1 MKQTV
6 NRRRFVGLL
15 GASGIV
21 GVAGCLGGDDGGNGG
36 GNPDEPSEQ
45 DTSEP
50 EDQSIDPDEFDF
62 PPGADETGIIP
73 NRILSGVRD
82 ILATTDRY
90 QIAQSYELEYGDGG
104 STAAETTV
112 DMAGETAFE
121 QQVTEGTRIER
132 LVTPEETRSRSTEI
146 EGDRSGQ
153 WVSDSVNPG
162 AVGARSFHLY
172 PFAETT
178 VSTLLDNAS
187 LEFNEI
193 VSRNDQQYAR
203 YSGSAVQRE
212 WPTQQW
218 WDSARVSHQ
227 LETPL
232 TGTVSLLL
240 SESGAIQALE
250 YEVAGSVARESRQGR
265 DVTDT
270 VVRGEIQLTYDGL
283 EDVVAPDWT
292 DGGNFRE
299 FAVNDYSNSPVYELT
314 QGPTLPG
321 SVNLSYAEFHV
332 CVHADGER
340 YLDTF
345 SKTQDF
351 EVGDRLFMAIDNDEL
366 EVDRYSLSGTNPL
379 VDSDWIEIS
388 VYIFN
393 PNTDRSLVYHEE
405 FQP

>member
-1 MKQTV
+1 MKRTV

-21 GVAGCLGGDDGGNGG
+21 GAAGCLAGDNDGNA
-36 GNPDEPSEQ
+36 DKPSEQ
-45 DTSEP
+45 DTSESQTA
-50 EDQSIDPDEFDF
+50 DQSIDPDEFDF
-62 PPGADETGIIP
+62 PPGADETGIVP
-73 NRILSGVRD
+73 NRILSGARD

-90 QIAQSYELEYGDGG
+90 QIAQSYDLQYGDGS

-112 DMAGETAFE
+112 DMDGETALE
-121 QQVTEGTRIER
+121 QQLSEGTRIER
-132 LVTPEETRSRSTEI
+132 LVTPEEARCRSMEI

-153 WVSDSVNPG
+153 WVTDSVTPG
-162 AVGARSFHLY
+162 AAGARSFHLY

-187 LEFNEI
+187 LEFTEI
-193 VSRNDQQYAR
+193 VSKNDQRYAR

-212 WPTQQW
+212 WAAQQW
-218 WDSARVSHQ
+218 WDSARVAHQ

-232 TGTVSLLL
+232 EGTVSLLL
-240 SESGAIQALE
+240 AESGAIRALE

-270 VVRGEIQLTYDGL
+270 VARGEIQFTYDGL
-283 EDVVAPDWT
+283 KDVVAPDWAS
-292 DGGNFRE
+292 GGNFRE
-299 FAVNDYSNSPVYELT
+299 FAVNDYSNSPLYELT
-314 QGPTLPG
+314 QGPALPG

-332 CVHADGER
+332 CIHADGER

-345 SKTQDF
+345 AKTQDF
-351 EVGDRLFMAIDNDEL
+351 EVGDRLFMGIDNDGL
-366 EVDRYSLSGTNPL
+366 EVNRYSLPGKNPL

-388 VYIFN
+388 VYLFH
-393 PNTDRSLVYHEE
+393 PEKDRSLIYHEE